1 LEVFLPHGFFL
12 CPDRSYE
19 WWKGKH
25 SIIIGFYLI
34 SQDLR
39 QGINFP
45 PQDERVAPKTE
56 RRKQKEKK

>member
-1 LEVFLPHGFFL
+1 MVERKAFNYL
-12 CPDRSYE
+12 
-19 WWKGKH
+19 
-25 SIIIGFYLI
+25 GFYLI

-56 RRKQKEKK
+56 RRKKKEKKINPKNRKMKTT